1 MIPKRENFFGDY
13 MYKSSFANRWL
24 SVILLNF
31 DHYLYGLG
39 NLSEFD
45 VTYGEQN
52 KIGSQDYVFDSLDFL
67 SKNHGLLLNRIKA
80 FKIQDFKRW

>member
-13 MYKSSFANRWL
+13 MYRDSFTDTWL

-31 DHYLYGLG
+31 DHSLYNVG

-45 VTYGEQN
+45 VTYGGKKE
-52 KIGSQDYVFDSLDFL
+52 IGCQDYVFDNFNFL
-67 SKNHGLLLNRIKA
+67 GKNHGMLLNRINV
-80 FKIQDFKRW
+80 FQTRDFKKW

>member
-1 MIPKRENFFGDY
+1 
-13 MYKSSFANRWL
+13 MYKSSFTEKWF

-31 DHYLYGLG
+31 DHYLYGFG

-45 VTYGEQN
+45 VTYSE
-52 KIGSQDYVFDSLDFL
+52 KKDIGSRDYVFDGPGFL

-80 FKIQDFKRW
+80 FQTRDFKRW